1 MKKNLEIFSKL
12 RNNISA
18 IFIII
23 PLSIVA
29 LSAWFFV
36 HLVKIEEDKIKNTL
50 EIEAI
55 RIEAS
60 LIDSIEHTFAII
72 KNMNEQIAK
81 DPNNKTYI
89 NQILAKFKTSP
100 DLSDAFSW
108 TIFSWANSHH
118 QITVDAKYGIM
129 KEPYDLSNRDYIHL
143 TVDKPDEFHL
153 GNPILGSTS
162 KKWMIPGGVGAV
174 DSNGKYLGALTIG
187 FEINALARSL
197 HKSLQNN
204 NVGFELV
211 NFKGITILYGYNTS
225 FGFSQGI
232 FVDANLIK
240 IMLQKLQDSDEKIS
254 VIDISLFKNRHGI
267 LVKKIKNYPYYLV
280 LRYDDKMIANGLW
293 SNFIS
298 RFVEILIL
306 FFTSTLLF
314 IFIYRKQN
322 RETEKLLTIIIE
334 TKHHASKIK
343 ENLRE
348 QTIPSSAEN
357 KKLLEETLKLVEE
370 IENNLEE
377 IS

>member
-12 RNNISA
+12 LNDVPT

-23 PLSIVA
+23 PISVLA
-29 LSAWFFV
+29 LTAWFFV
-36 HLVKIEEDKIKNTL
+36 HLVKIEEDKIKNAL
-50 EIEAI
+50 GIEAI

-60 LIDSIEHTFAII
+60 LIDSVEHTFAII

-89 NQILAKFKTSP
+89 NQIISKFKTSP
-100 DLSDAFSW
+100 DLSEAFSW
-108 TIFSWANSHH
+108 TLFSWANSHH
-118 QITVDAKYGIM
+118 QITVDAKYGVM
-129 KEPYDLSNRDYIHL
+129 TEPYDLSNRDYIHL
-143 TVDKPDEFHL
+143 TVDRPDEFHL
-153 GNPILGSTS
+153 GNPVLGSTS

-174 DSNGKYLGALTIG
+174 DSSGKYLGALTIG

-197 HKSLQNN
+197 RKTLQNN

-211 NFKGITILYGYNTS
+211 NFKGVTVLYGYNTS
-225 FGFSQGI
+225 FGFSRGI

-240 IMLQKLQDSDEKIS
+240 TMLQKLQDSDEEIS
-254 VIDISLFKNRHGI
+254 IIDISLFKNRHGI
-267 LVKKIKNYPYYLV
+267 LVKRIKNYPYYLV

-293 SNFIS
+293 SSFIS

-314 IFIYRKQN
+314 VFIYRKKHKEAE
-322 RETEKLLTIIIE
+322 RLLTVIIE
-334 TKHHASKIK
+334 AKHRTSEIK
-343 ENLRE
+343 ENL
-348 QTIPSSAEN
+348 QKQVSSSSPEN
-357 KKLLEETLKLVEE
+357 KELLENTLHLVKK
-370 IENNLEE
+370 IEDNLRE